1 MKICFKCNRMLPIS
15 EFYKH
20 PQMKDGTLNKCKQCA
35 KSDVRKNYR
44 EKLDKYHEY
53 ETHRNSTLNAIS
65 AVFSNE
71 AAEQTDSDEVTL
83 KLSSDNCNE
92 LISAMIVAIS
102 YVKTAADEHTLSEPE
117 DKERIQGL
125 TQKTE
130 TWRDILRQ
138 VASVLQKEQDGQQ

>member
-1 MKICFKCNRMLPIS
+1 MNLK
-15 EFYKH
+15 
-20 PQMKDGTLNKCKQCA
+20 T
-35 KSDVRKNYR
+35 
-44 EKLDKYHEY
+44 KLL
-53 ETHRNSTLNAIS
+53 TFHRLWGHTIIIAIVIAIVSGWQNGLLFAWAVIFLDSILNAIS

-71 AAEQTDSDEVTL
+71 AAEPTDSDEITL

-102 YVKTAADEHTLSEPE
+102 YVKTAADEHPLSEPE
-117 DKERIQGL
+117 DKERVQGL
-125 TQKTE
+125 IEKTE